1 MTPRQIAL
9 VQESWK
15 LVQPI
20 ADKAAKLF
28 YMRLF
33 SLEPPVQRL
42 FTGDMTEQGR
52 KLMSM
57 ISVAVNSLARLESIA
72 PAVQALGR
80 RHAGYGVQKHHY
92 AVVEAALI
100 WTLAQATAR
109 STVSLTAPRPEL
121 YAKRVAMTKAGTGI
135 QAELYASAKETESF
149 WTRLFTSYSQPTS
162 AAL

>member
-20 ADKAAKLF
+20 AGKAAELF

-33 SLEPPVQRL
+33 SLEPSVQRL
-42 FTGDMTEQGR
+42 FTGDMAEQGR
-52 KLMSM
+52 
-57 ISVAVNSLARLESIA
+57 
-72 PAVQALGR
+72 GR

-100 WTLAQATAR
+100 WTLAVGLGEKFTR
-109 STVSLTAPRPEL
+109 
-121 YAKRVAMTKAGTGI
+121 
-135 QAELYASAKETESF
+135 ETEEAWRTAYRVLANTMQSN
-149 WTRLFTSYSQPTS
+149 TQERIHAGQP
-162 AAL
+162 AAS